1 MLSYPTID
9 QLNSMRLTG
18 MAKGLRAQLENP
30 ESHNCPC
37 TGNPSE
43 QFWNDCS
50 SRRMR
55 HSCAPL
61 L

>member
-9 QLNSMRLTG
+9 QLNSRRLTG

-30 ESHNCPC
+30 ESHNCPF

-43 QFWNDCS
+43 PFWNDCS
-50 SRRMR
+50 SRRMLR
-55 HSCAPL
+55 SGAL
-61 L
+61 LI